1 MFLFSLSL
9 PPVSFN
15 LKRTKQKQVPTI
27 AVAEALLER
36 KIKMSPCR
44 KKTQWLSLLSEAPPG
59 HGGHVLP
66 RDLRGSILS

>member
-15 LKRTKQKQVPTI
+15 LKRTKQKQVPRI

-36 KIKMSPCR
+36 KIQMSPCR
-44 KKTQWLSLLSEAPPG
+44 KKTQWLSLSEAPPG
-59 HGGHVLP
+59 HGGTFSP
-66 RDLRGSILS
+66 GI